1 MKNDDESVV
10 RIEGLIEEGEAF
22 RRLTT
27 EPRRKHFDVIV
38 VGGGQAGLSVGYYLK
53 KLGLNF
59 VILDASARIGDAW
72 RKRWDSLRLFTP
84 ARYNGLDGMPFPG
97 PPHAFPTK
105 DEMADY
111 LERYAAHFQL
121 PVKNGVRV
129 DRLSRE
135 GDRYLVK
142 AGALEFEAAHVV
154 VAMASYQGRK
164 VPGFAKEL
172 SPEIV
177 QLHSSEYKRLSQLK
191 PGGVLLVGAANSGAE
206 IAMETVTGGH
216 PTWISG
222 RDPGQVPFPIEKPW
236 VHFFI
241 MPFLF
246 RVVFHRILTVNTPMG
261 RNVRARMLTAGS
273 PRIRQRRTDLV
284 QAGVQRVDRMVGVK
298 DGRPMLADGRTLD
311 VQNIIWC
318 TGYDCGLSWIDL
330 PIFENNGEP
339 RHRSGL
345 VESEPG
351 LYFVGQHFQ
360 HAMSSTMIHGGG
372 RDASR
377 MVGVIKE
384 RWAKRGAARS
394 SITASTVPEASQ
406 TTAPP
411 ASPFVAHTSP

>member
-1 MKNDDESVV
+1 MKNHDESVV
-10 RIEGLIEEGEAF
+10 QIKGLIEEGEAF
-22 RRLTT
+22 RQLSA
-27 EPRRKHFDVIV
+27 EPRRRYFDVIV
-38 VGGGQAGLSVGYYLK
+38 IGGGQAGLSVGYYLK

-97 PPHAFPTK
+97 SPYEFPTK

-142 AGALEFEAAHVV
+142 AGALELEAAHVV

-172 SPEIV
+172 SPDIV
-177 QLHSSEYKRLSQLK
+177 QLHSSDYKGPSQLK

-206 IAMETVTGGH
+206 IAMETVAGGH

-222 RDPGQVPFPIEKPW
+222 RDPGQVPFPIGKRW
-236 VHFFI
+236 VHLFI
-241 MPFLF
+241 LPLLF

-261 RNVRARMLTAGS
+261 RKVRSRMLSAGS
-273 PRIRQRRTDLV
+273 PRIRQRRNDLV
-284 QAGVQRVDRMVGVK
+284 QAGVQWVGRTAGAK
-298 DGRPMLADGRTLD
+298 DGRPVLADGRPLD
-311 VQNIIWC
+311 VQNVIWC
-318 TGYDCGLSWIDL
+318 TGYDRGLSWIDL
-330 PIFENNGEP
+330 PIFEDNGEP

-360 HAMSSTMIHGGG
+360 HAMSSTMIQGVG

-377 MVGVIKE
+377 MVKVIRE
-384 RWAKRGAARS
+384 RCAKRGVTNKFPDFGEPLSAWWRS
-394 SITASTVPEASQ
+394 LLLLRR
-406 TTAPP
+406 
-411 ASPFVAHTSP
+411 

>member
-1 MKNDDESVV
+1 MKHGNESVV

-22 RRLTT
+22 RRLST

-38 VGGGQAGLSVGYYLK
+38 VGGGQAGLSVGYHLK

-84 ARYNGLDGMPFPG
+84 ARYNGLDGMPFPAS
-97 PPHAFPTK
+97 PHAFPTK

-121 PVKNGVRV
+121 PVMNGVRV

-135 GDRYLVK
+135 GDRYLVT

-177 QLHSSEYKRLSQLK
+177 QLHSSDYKGLSQLK

-206 IAMETVTGGH
+206 IAIETVTGGH

-222 RDPGQVPFPIEKPW
+222 RDPGQVPFPIAKLW

-241 MPFLF
+241 LPLLF

-261 RNVRARMLTAGS
+261 RKLRAKMLTGGS

-284 QAGVQRVDRMVGVK
+284 QAGVQWVDRTAGAK
-298 DGRPMLADGRTLD
+298 DGRPVLADGRTLD
-311 VQNIIWC
+311 VQNVIWC
-318 TGYDCGLSWIDL
+318 TGYDNGLRWIDL
-330 PIFENNGEP
+330 PVFESNGEP
-339 RHRSGL
+339 RHQSGL

-360 HAMSSTMIHGGG
+360 HAMSSTMIHGVG

-377 MVGVIKE
+377 MVGTIKE
-384 RWAKRGAARS
+384 RCAKRRVARS
-394 SITASTVPEASQ
+394 SITVPTVPEGSHA
-406 TTAPP
+406 TGR
-411 ASPFVAHTSP
+411 VL

>member
-1 MKNDDESVV
+1 MKHGNESVV

-22 RRLTT
+22 RRLST

-38 VGGGQAGLSVGYYLK
+38 VGGGQAGLSVGYHLK

-84 ARYNGLDGMPFPG
+84 ARYNGLDGMPFPAS
-97 PPHAFPTK
+97 PHAFPTK

-121 PVKNGVRV
+121 PVMNGVRV

-135 GDRYLVK
+135 GDRYLVT

-177 QLHSSEYKRLSQLK
+177 QLHSSDYKGLSQLK

-206 IAMETVTGGH
+206 IAMETVIGGH

-222 RDPGQVPFPIEKPW
+222 RDPGQVPFPIAKLW

-241 MPFLF
+241 LPLLF

-261 RNVRARMLTAGS
+261 RKLRAKMLTGGS

-284 QAGVQRVDRMVGVK
+284 QAGVQWVDRTAGAK
-298 DGRPMLADGRTLD
+298 DGRPVLADGRTLD
-311 VQNIIWC
+311 VQNVIWC
-318 TGYDCGLSWIDL
+318 TGYDNGLRWIDL
-330 PIFENNGEP
+330 PVFESNGEP
-339 RHRSGL
+339 RHQSGL

-360 HAMSSTMIHGGG
+360 HAMSSTMIHGVG

-377 MVGVIKE
+377 MVGTIKE
-384 RWAKRGAARS
+384 RCAKRRVARS
-394 SITASTVPEASQ
+394 SITVPTVPEGSHA
-406 TTAPP
+406 TGR
-411 ASPFVAHTSP
+411 VL

>member
-1 MKNDDESVV
+1 MKHGNESVV

-22 RRLTT
+22 RRLST

-38 VGGGQAGLSVGYYLK
+38 VGGGQAGLSVGYHLK

-84 ARYNGLDGMPFPG
+84 ARYNGLDGMPFPAS
-97 PPHAFPTK
+97 PHAFPTK

-121 PVKNGVRV
+121 PVMNGVRV

-135 GDRYLVK
+135 GDRYLVT

-177 QLHSSEYKRLSQLK
+177 QLHSSDYKGLSQLK

-206 IAMETVTGGH
+206 IAIETVTGGH

-222 RDPGQVPFPIEKPW
+222 RDPGQVPFPIAKLW

-241 MPFLF
+241 LPLLF

-261 RNVRARMLTAGS
+261 RKMRAKMLTGGS

-284 QAGVQRVDRMVGVK
+284 QAGVQWVDRTAGAK
-298 DGRPMLADGRTLD
+298 DGRPVLADGRTLD
-311 VQNIIWC
+311 VQNVIWC
-318 TGYDCGLSWIDL
+318 TGYDNGLRWIDL
-330 PIFENNGEP
+330 PVFESNGEP
-339 RHRSGL
+339 RHQSGL

-360 HAMSSTMIHGGG
+360 HAMSSTMIHGVG

-377 MVGVIKE
+377 MVGTIKE
-384 RWAKRGAARS
+384 RCAKRRVARS
-394 SITASTVPEASQ
+394 SITVPTVPEGSHA
-406 TTAPP
+406 TGR
-411 ASPFVAHTSP
+411 VL

>member
-1 MKNDDESVV
+1 MKHGNESVV

-22 RRLTT
+22 RRLST

-38 VGGGQAGLSVGYYLK
+38 VGGGQAGLSVGYHLK

-84 ARYNGLDGMPFPG
+84 ARYNGLDGMPFPAS
-97 PPHAFPTK
+97 PHAFPTK

-121 PVKNGVRV
+121 PVMNGVRV

-135 GDRYLVK
+135 GDRYLVT

-177 QLHSSEYKRLSQLK
+177 QLHSSDYKGLSQLK

-206 IAMETVTGGH
+206 IAIETVTGGH

-222 RDPGQVPFPIEKPW
+222 RDPGQVPFPIAKLW

-241 MPFLF
+241 LPLLF

-261 RNVRARMLTAGS
+261 RKLRAKMLTGGS
-273 PRIRQRRTDLV
+273 PRIRQRRSDLV
-284 QAGVQRVDRMVGVK
+284 QAGVQWVDRTAGAK
-298 DGRPMLADGRTLD
+298 DGRPVLADGRTLD
-311 VQNIIWC
+311 VQNVIWC
-318 TGYDCGLSWIDL
+318 TGYDNGLRWIDL
-330 PIFENNGEP
+330 P
-339 RHRSGL
+339 
-345 VESEPG
+345 V
-351 LYFVGQHFQ
+351 
-360 HAMSSTMIHGGG
+360 SSSW
-372 RDASR
+372 RCSCWRAR
-377 MVGVIKE
+377 M
-384 RWAKRGAARS
+384 
-394 SITASTVPEASQ
+394 
-406 TTAPP
+406 
-411 ASPFVAHTSP
+411 

>member
-1 MKNDDESVV
+1 MKHGNESVV

-22 RRLTT
+22 RRLST

-38 VGGGQAGLSVGYYLK
+38 VGGGQAGLSVGYHLK

-84 ARYNGLDGMPFPG
+84 ARYNGLDGMPFPAS
-97 PPHAFPTK
+97 PHAFPTK

-121 PVKNGVRV
+121 PVMNGVRV

-135 GDRYLVK
+135 GDRYLVT

-177 QLHSSEYKRLSQLK
+177 QLHSSDYKGLSQLK

-206 IAMETVTGGH
+206 IAIETVTGGH

-222 RDPGQVPFPIEKPW
+222 RDPGQVPFPIAKLW

-241 MPFLF
+241 LPLLF

-261 RNVRARMLTAGS
+261 RKMRAKMLTGGS

-284 QAGVQRVDRMVGVK
+284 QAGVQWVDRTAGAK
-298 DGRPMLADGRTLD
+298 DGRPVLADGRTLD
-311 VQNIIWC
+311 VQNVIWC
-318 TGYDCGLSWIDL
+318 TGYDNGLRWIDL
-330 PIFENNGEP
+330 PVFESNGEP
-339 RHRSGL
+339 RHQSGL
-345 VESEPG
+345 VEGEPG

-360 HAMSSTMIHGGG
+360 HAMSSTMIHGVG

-377 MVGVIKE
+377 MVGTIKE
-384 RWAKRGAARS
+384 RCAKRRVAPS
-394 SITASTVPEASQ
+394 SITVPTLPEGSHA
-406 TTAPP
+406 TGRIL
-411 ASPFVAHTSP
+411 